1 MNNEDMSEIIQ
12 KLNNMINISN
22 KSENNTNTEQAD
34 VSSDLNSINEDTIK
48 KLINNFNI
56 NNNNSNGNGN
66 DNSKEENNQNNNNN
80 FNFDM
85 NTILKMK
92 NVMDKMN
99 SSKNDPRSNLLLSLK
114 PYLNNNRKEKLDQ
127 YMQFLNISKVIE
139 AFNSDNGVDSKW
151 HLIQIT

>member
-80 FNFDM
+80 FNFDI

>member
-56 NNNNSNGNGN
+56 NNNTSNGNGN

-80 FNFDM
+80 FNFDI

>member
-80 FNFDM
+80 FNFDI

-99 SSKNDPRSNLLLSLK
+99 SSKNDPRYNLLLSLK

-139 AFNSDNGVDSKW
+139 AFNSDNGVDSK
-151 HLIQIT
+151 

>member
-22 KSENNTNTEQAD
+22 KSENNTNIEQAD

-80 FNFDM
+80 FNFDI

-99 SSKNDPRSNLLLSLK
+99 SNKNDPRSNLLLSLK

-139 AFNSDNGVDSKW
+139 AFNSDNGVDSK
-151 HLIQIT
+151 

>member
-22 KSENNTNTEQAD
+22 KSENNTNIEQAD
-34 VSSDLNSINEDTIK
+34 VSSDSNNINEDTIK
-48 KLINNFNI
+48 NLINNFNM
-56 NNNNSNGNGN
+56 NNNDTSNE
-66 DNSKEENNQNNNNN
+66 KTNQNNNNN
-80 FNFDM
+80 FNFDI

-99 SSKNDPRSNLLLSLK
+99 SSKNDPRYNLLLSLK

-139 AFNSDNGVDSKW
+139 AFNSDNGVDSK
-151 HLIQIT
+151 

>member
-139 AFNSDNGVDSKW
+139 AFNSDNGVDSK
-151 HLIQIT
+151 